1 MIRALDL
8 LPVLATLIL
17 AVPVRAQEQ
26 MWEGHWAHHAIWWPV
41 AILAVSLFLLVLLGW
56 ALLNLAPVILGI
68 VAAVLGIRWL
78 RKASEGSPS
87 DPAVSVLRE
96 RYARGE
102 ISKEEFDAKLRDL
115 GGRR

>member
-1 MIRALDL
+1 MRAAI
-8 LPVLATLIL
+8 LPLVFANLVMP
-17 AVPVRAQEQ
+17 VPAWAQDRPWEEQ
-26 MWEGHWAHHAIWWPV
+26 WAHHAGWWPV
-41 AILAVSLFLLVLLGW
+41 AILAVSVFLLVLLGW
-56 ALLNLAPVILGI
+56 ALLNLAPVILAI

-78 RKASEGSPS
+78 RKASEGAPS

-102 ISKEEFDAKLRDL
+102 IGKEEFDAKLRDL

>member
-1 MIRALDL
+1 MRALTL
-8 LPVLATLIL
+8 PLALANLILPV
-17 AVPVRAQEQ
+17 PVWAQNR
-26 MWEGHWAHHAIWWPV
+26 MWEEHWALQPIWWPV

-78 RKASEGSPS
+78 RKAREGPQS
-87 DPAVSVLRE
+87 DSAVSVLRE
-96 RYARGE
+96 RYARGD

-115 GGRR
+115 GGRP

>member
-1 MIRALDL
+1 MRALT
-8 LPVLATLIL
+8 LPFVLTSLAL
-17 AVPVRAQEQ
+17 AVPVWAQDR
-26 MWEGHWAHHAIWWPV
+26 MWEEHWAHHPIWWLV

-68 VAAVLGIRWL
+68 VGAVLGIRWL
-78 RKASEGSPS
+78 RKANESSRF

-115 GGRR
+115 GAKS

>member
-1 MIRALDL
+1 MRALT
-8 LPVLATLIL
+8 LPVVLVSFIL
-17 AVPVRAQEQ
+17 PVPVWAQDR
-26 MWEGHWAHHAIWWPV
+26 MWEEHWTHHPIWWPV
-41 AILAVSLFLLVLLGW
+41 ATLALSVFLLVLLGW

-68 VAAVLGIRWL
+68 VGAVLGIRWL
-78 RKASEGSPS
+78 RQAREGSRY

-115 GGRR
+115 GGRP